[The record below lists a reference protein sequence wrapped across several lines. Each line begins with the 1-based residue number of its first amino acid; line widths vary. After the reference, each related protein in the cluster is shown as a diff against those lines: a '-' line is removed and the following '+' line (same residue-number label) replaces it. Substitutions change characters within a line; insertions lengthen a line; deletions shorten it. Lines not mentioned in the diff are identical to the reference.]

1 MAQDTDKLMLEILKR
16 LQADMADLKEAQ
28 HTTNRHPAAIE
39 SHMAGFHATTSAHSD
54 DLAGLKERVARIERR
69 LDITD

>member
-1 MAQDTDKLMLEILKR
+1 MADNNDALMLEILKR
-16 LQADMADLKEAQ
+16 LQSGITDLKEAQ
-28 HTTNRHPAAIE
+28 STTNRHLAAIE

-54 DLAGLKERVARIERR
+54 DLAGLKARVARIERR

>member
-16 LQADMADLKEAQ
+16 LQADMADLKQEQ
-28 HTTNRHPAAIE
+28 HTTNRHLAAIE

-54 DLAGLKERVARIERR
+54 DLAGLKKRVARIERR